1 MKKILLLALPLMA
14 MCAVS
19 CEKWKD
25 DSQIIH
31 FKDPSFLKAVL
42 ELVFDF
48 ESIDRNGD
56 GRISEKE
63 ASVVESLDVGSD
75 GIEYLDEIKYF
86 TALTYLDC
94 SFNQLT
100 ALNVGFNFALTYLD
114 CSFNQLTSLDL
125 SNNTALTDL
134 NCYENQLTSLD
145 LSNNTAL
152 TDLYCRDNQLTS
164 LDLSNNTALTDL
176 NCSYN
181 QLTSLDLSNNTAL
194 TYLNCYDNQLT
205 KIILPRNHSLD
216 DYWIQEII
224 NEYGDIIEYR

>member
-48 ESIDRNGD
+48 GSIDRNGD

-63 ASVVESLDVGSD
+63 ALVVETLEVGSG

-100 ALNVGFNFALTYLD
+100 SLNVGFNFALTYLD

-134 NCYENQLTSLD
+134 NCIYNQLTSLD

-152 TDLYCRDNQLTS
+152 TDLYCFYNQLTS

-176 NCSYN
+176 NCNGN
-181 QLTSLDLSNNTAL
+181 QLK
-194 TYLNCYDNQLT
+194 
-205 KIILPRNHSLD
+205 KIILPSNHSLD
-216 DYWIQEII
+216 DYVIQEII
-224 NEYGDIIEYR
+224 SVYGDIIEYR